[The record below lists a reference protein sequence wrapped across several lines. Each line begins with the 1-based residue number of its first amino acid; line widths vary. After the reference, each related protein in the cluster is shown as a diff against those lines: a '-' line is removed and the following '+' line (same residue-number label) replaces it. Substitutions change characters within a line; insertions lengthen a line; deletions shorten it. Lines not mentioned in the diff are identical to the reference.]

1 MTDSPEGSTPAE
13 QVTARPSYSL
23 WQITAYALQLGT
35 LGFGGPVALVGY
47 MHRDLVEQRKWISE
61 ADYKEGLTLAQL
73 MPGPLAAQL
82 AIYLGYVHYGVLGAT
97 LVGVGFVLPSFLMV
111 VALGWAYQ
119 AYGGLTWMQ
128 SVFYGVGASVIAI
141 IVISAY
147 KLTLKTIGRDKLLW
161 AIYLVSGAVTLVTES
176 EWIALFLGAGILTW
190 FVKTPKSPSNPVTIS
205 GLPPSVPGTT
215 TTSMLIPPL
224 AALPIAT
231 GNTLLLQIAL
241 FFTKAGA
248 FVFGSGLAIVPF
260 LYSGVVKEYGWL
272 TEQQF
277 LDAVAVA
284 MITPGPVVITVGFIG
299 YLVGAK
305 EGGTFGGI
313 EAATVAAL
321 ATFLPC
327 YLLTIIPAPYFKKHG
342 KRPGI
347 VAFVDGVTAAAI
359 GAIAGAVLVLGRRTI
374 FADGWSPEWPKIAV
388 LLVTLGLLLKFKKLP
403 EPVIIL
409 GAAIVG
415 LVVYPLVT
423 AR

>member
-1 MTDSPEGSTPAE
+1 MTSDA
-13 QVTARPSYSL
+13 VPSYSL
-23 WQITAYALQLGT
+23 WQITAYALRLGT

-47 MHRDLVEQRKWISE
+47 MHRDLVEQRRWISE
-61 ADYKEGLTLAQL
+61 SDYKEGLTLAQL

-82 AIYLGYVHYGVLGAT
+82 AIYLGHVHYGVIGAT
-97 LVGVGFVLPSFLMV
+97 LVGFGFVLPSFAMV

-119 AYGGLTWMQ
+119 TYGGLTWMQ

-141 IVISAY
+141 ILISAY
-147 KLTLKTIGRDKLLW
+147 KLTFKTIGKDKLLW
-161 AIYLVSGAVTLVTES
+161 AIYLVSGMVTLITES
-176 EWIALFLGAGILTW
+176 EWIGLFLGAGVLTW
-190 FVKTPKSPSNPVTIS
+190 IIKTPKDRSRTRESSDQSPATADRSLTTS
-205 GLPPSVPGTT
+205 ATGTDIGSS
-215 TTSMLIPPL
+215 TTSMWIPPL

-231 GNTLLLQIAL
+231 GNKLLLQIAL

-260 LYSGVVKEYGWL
+260 LYSGVVKEYNWL
-272 TEQQF
+272 NEQQF

-299 YLVGAK
+299 YLVAGLEGA
-305 EGGTFGGI
+305 TI
-313 EAATVAAL
+313 AAL

-347 VAFVDGVTAAAI
+347 VAFVDGVTSAAI

-388 LLVTLGLLLKFKKLP
+388 LMVTLGLLLTFKKLP

-409 GAAIVG
+409 GAALVG
-415 LVVYPLVT
+415 LVVYPLM
-423 AR
+423 RP